1 MNIRMFIWSY
11 LKSDKIQL
19 EKTNQTRMNTEQ
31 LDMLYRQ
38 QIIDMIQ
45 DRVNMR
51 VDQPR
56 VIPMRRGALIV
67 YGEEDDLDDYDS
79 SYTEEEDTEDE
90 GDDID
95 CETSEDD
102 SMTEDD
108 EDETENY
115 SDPSDV
121 EWLVDLMVEG
131 QKEDEEN
138 TKDIKSVERIEK
150 RPKKLAKK

>member
-1 MNIRMFIWSY
+1 MNLF
-11 LKSDKIQL
+11 KDDEIQL
-19 EKTNQTRMNTEQ
+19 ENTNQTRMNTEQ

-51 VDQPR
+51 NDQTR
-56 VIPMRRGALIV
+56 VIPLRRGALII
-67 YGEEDDLDDYDS
+67 YGDNLVDEDDYDS

-102 SMTEDD
+102 SMTV
-108 EDETENY
+108 EDEEEKTEVY
-115 SDPSDV
+115 SDPSDF
-121 EWLVDLMVEG
+121 EWLVDLMVQG

-138 TKDIKSVERIEK
+138 TKDIKSVERVEK
-150 RPKKLAKK
+150 KPKKLAKMN

>member
-1 MNIRMFIWSY
+1 MFIWSY
-11 LKSDKIQL
+11 LKSDEIQL
-19 EKTNQTRMNTEQ
+19 ENTNQTRMNQEQ

-38 QIIDMIQ
+38 QIIDMAQ
-45 DRVNMR
+45 DRVTMR
-51 VDQPR
+51 NEPK
-56 VIPMRRGALIV
+56 VILLRRGALIV
-67 YGEEDDLDDYDS
+67 YGEEPVDEDDFDS

-95 CETSEDD
+95 CESSEDD
-102 SMTEDD
+102 SMTEDEE
-108 EDETENY
+108 EDETEVY

-138 TKDIKSVERIEK
+138 HKDIKSVERIEK
-150 RPKKLAKK
+150 KPKKLAKK

>member
-1 MNIRMFIWSY
+1 MFIWRY
-11 LKSDKIQL
+11 LKSDEIQL
-19 EKTNQTRMNTEQ
+19 ENTNQTRMNTEQ

-38 QIIDMIQ
+38 QIIDMIH
-45 DRVNMR
+45 DRVTMR
-51 VDQPR
+51 ADQTR
-56 VIPMRRGALIV
+56 VIPLRRGALIV
-67 YGEEDDLDDYDS
+67 YGEEPDLDDYDS

-95 CETSEDD
+95 CESSEDD

-108 EDETENY
+108 EDETEVY

-150 RPKKLAKK
+150 KPKKLAKK

>member
-1 MNIRMFIWSY
+1 MFIWRY
-11 LKSDKIQL
+11 LKSDEIQL
-19 EKTNQTRMNTEQ
+19 ENTNQTRMNTEQ

-45 DRVNMR
+45 DRVTMR
-51 VDQPR
+51 ADQTR
-56 VIPMRRGALIV
+56 VIPLRRGALIV
-67 YGEEDDLDDYDS
+67 YGEEPVDEDDYDS

-95 CETSEDD
+95 CESSEDD
-102 SMTEDD
+102 SMTE
-108 EDETENY
+108 EENTD
-115 SDPSDV
+115 DPSDF

-131 QKEDEEN
+131 QREDEEN

-150 RPKKLAKK
+150 KPKKLAKK

>member
-11 LKSDKIQL
+11 LKSDEIQL
-19 EKTNQTRMNTEQ
+19 ENTNQTRMNTEQ

-38 QIIDMIQ
+38 QIIDMIH
-45 DRVNMR
+45 DRLR
-51 VDQPR
+51 IDQSR
-56 VIPMRRGALIV
+56 MIPLRRGALIV
-67 YGEEDDLDDYDS
+67 YGEEPVDEDDYDS

-108 EDETENY
+108 DETEVY

-121 EWLVDLMVEG
+121 EWLVDLMVKG

-138 TKDIKSVERIEK
+138 TKDIRSVERIEK
-150 RPKKLAKK
+150 KPKKLAKK

>member
-1 MNIRMFIWSY
+1 MN
-11 LKSDKIQL
+11 Q
-19 EKTNQTRMNTEQ
+19 EQ

-38 QIIDMIQ
+38 QIIDMAQ
-45 DRVNMR
+45 DRVTVRNE
-51 VDQPR
+51 PK
-56 VIPMRRGALIV
+56 VILLRRGALIV
-67 YGEEDDLDDYDS
+67 YGEEPVDEDDFDS

-95 CETSEDD
+95 CESSEDD
-102 SMTEDD
+102 SMTE
-108 EDETENY
+108 EEKTENY

-131 QKEDEEN
+131 KKEDEEN

-150 RPKKLAKK
+150 KPKKLAKK